1 MVKMLK
7 ELFIMDFSGFL
18 FIKYINQ
25 YNLLQDGEMNKY
37 F

>member
-18 FIKYINQ
+18 FIKCINQ